1 MSLDIIRS
9 KNAWFVRGVLILLA
23 VIMVLGLGF
32 MSDDFAGMMSTPV
45 NVAAEVNGE
54 EISAADFSIMRD
66 IIKAQLSPNTEL
78 TPDQMLQL
86 NAIALNQLINTK
98 LLAQKAEELGI
109 RVTDE
114 ELVESITT
122 NPAFQID
129 GKFVGGEM
137 FANFIRQTRNQS
149 VEDFEATYREE
160 MLADKMSSI
169 IQNTAVVTDENLLSV
184 YTMEN
189 EKVNIAYIQL
199 SAEDFASQENPTE
212 DEIKSYYEK
221 NKAKFVMPESRKIRY
236 VKLTPE
242 AFESSIQVTDEE
254 INSYYSAYTD
264 EFQTE
269 DGKVRPIEEVKGDI
283 EAKLKAGR
291 AEAARQRLSGETGGA
306 SAKSVDAVAAEY
318 SAGPVLEAG
327 PFGMGGILEDVPP
340 IITRRAFETES
351 GQTFLTPVGSTVWAV
366 EVTEITP
373 KREQT
378 FEEAKEEATLA
389 LKEEKA
395 ASKASEKAAE
405 IVKQLNAAGR
415 ANLSAEAKKLGL
427 EMKETG
433 YFSRRDNVPGI
444 GSTELRTDA
453 FQIDPKLAV
462 SNKVYTNGEYFY
474 IVSFKDKQGA
484 SMDEFQ
490 QKKEEIRANQLDR
503 QRAEIMQNWLQDMRR
518 RAEIIPNAQ
527 LFPAQG

>member
-291 AEAARQRLSGETGGA
+291 AEAARQRLSGETGSA

-378 FEEAKEEATLA
+378 FEEAKEEATFA

>member
-32 MSDDFAGMMSTPV
+32 MSDDFAGMMGTPV

-54 EISAADFSIMRD
+54 EISAADFAIMRD
-66 IIKAQLSPNTEL
+66 MIKAQLSPDADL

-98 LLAQKAEELGI
+98 LLAQKAKELGL

-114 ELVESITT
+114 ELVESITS

-129 GKFVGGEM
+129 GQFVGGEM

-149 VEDFEATYREE
+149 VEDFEASYREE
-160 MLADKMSSI
+160 MLADKMSGI
-169 IQNTAVVTDENLLSV
+169 IQNTAVVTDENLLSS

-199 SAEDFASQENPTE
+199 SAEDFASEENPAE

-221 NKAKFVMPESRKIRY
+221 NKAKFVMPETRKIRY
-236 VKLTPE
+236 VELTPE
-242 AFESSIQVTDEE
+242 AFESSIKITDEE
-254 INSYYSAYTD
+254 IKSYYDAYSD

-269 DGKVRPIEEVKGDI
+269 DGRVRPLEEVRGDI
-283 EAKLKAGR
+283 EARLKSGR
-291 AEAARQRLSGETGGA
+291 ADAARQRLSGEAGSA

-327 PFGMGGILEDVPP
+327 PFRQARVIDDVPP
-340 IITRRAFETES
+340 VIARRAFETES
-351 GQTFLTPVGSTVWAV
+351 GQTFLIPVGNTVWAV
-366 EVTEITP
+366 EVTEVTP

-378 FEEAKEEATLA
+378 FEEAKEKAALE

-395 ASKASEKAAE
+395 SSAASGKAAS
-405 IVKQLNAAGR
+405 IVKDLNAAGR
-415 ANLSAEAKKLGL
+415 ANLQAEAKKLGL
-427 EMKETG
+427 EIEETG

-444 GSTELRTDA
+444 GSAELRADA
-453 FQIDPKLAV
+453 FQIDPGLAV
-462 SNKVYTNGEYFY
+462 SNKVYTNGENFY
-474 IVSFKDKQGA
+474 IVSFKDKQGV

-490 QKKEEIRANQLDR
+490 QEKEEIRAHQLDR
-503 QRAEIMQNWLQDMRR
+503 QRAEIMQSWLQDMRR

-527 LFPAQG
+527 LFPVQG